1 MAPDLRVFSKYP
13 IRNYKKGQLLVFQGE
28 VPRFGYILKSGIIK
42 EYDISKQGNEQTTW
56 LINTYEV
63 FPFPWIIGATTTAS
77 YYYETASD
85 CELYV
90 IEKESYQELL
100 RSNKVF
106 LMNELERQ
114 AKKEVSQTRRL
125 AAILNTKAEFK
136 LINTFHYLIESYGR
150 TKKTNSNLVELNIP
164 LTHQEI
170 ANLTGLTRETVSKE
184 LSVMKKKKLIYPQK
198 NRSIYTIDLTKLNK
212 LLNTPLSSPGSS
224 VLS

>member
-13 IRNYKKGQLLVFQGE
+13 VRNYKKGQLLIFQGE
-28 VPRFGYILKSGIIK
+28 VPRVGYILKSGIIK
-42 EYDISKQGNEQTTW
+42 EYDISKQGNEQTIW

-85 CELYV
+85 CELYI
-90 IEKESYQELL
+90 IEKASYQELI
-100 RSNKVF
+100 RTNKVF

-114 AKKEVSQTRRL
+114 AKKEMSQTRRL

-136 LINTFHYLIESYGR
+136 LINTFHYLIESYG
-150 TKKTNSNLVELNIP
+150 KVNKTNSNLVELNIP

-184 LSVMKKKKLIYPQK
+184 LSLMKKKKLIYPHK
-198 NRSIYTIDLTKLNK
+198 NRSIYIIDLSKLNK
-212 LLNTPLSSPGSS
+212 LLNTPLSSPGF
-224 VLS
+224 